1 MKHLLFFLLVKGSPV
16 SLYIKPDK
24 AKPVSHRKCV
34 ERECRRIGNFA
45 LGNSK
50 RKKVKQLVR
59 PNSHIAQQLLHFYV

>member
-50 RKKVKQLVR
+50 RKKSKAT
-59 PNSHIAQQLLHFYV
+59 S